1 MLLVEEETMTL
12 PACLDPDLAP
22 DEVGTTVENEF
33 FQTKEQ
39 LYHALLWSA
48 ARFTS
53 ARQTINVTTKG
64 VNRRGDSGS
73 AVYPTIGDVDAMY
86 PGATIDSIYQELGP
100 TIADWNETLF
110 ATVRDDF
117 ENQAFGNVAGARVIE
132 GDSWYRIR
140 SATINAGSVQ
150 YTAEQDNTI
159 EDVYYTGETIGEWN
173 NRWAGKTI
181 EDVNIAPL
189 EWPEP
194 VTSGFGA
201 GGFGLTPFGL

>member
-1 MLLVEEETMTL
+1 MASGTSNTYSSLRIVGTGVFMEEETMTL

-22 DEVGTTVENEF
+22 DEVGQTVENEF

-48 ARFTS
+48 ARFAS

-64 VNRRGDSGS
+64 INRRGDSGS
-73 AVYPTIGDVDAMY
+73 AVYPTIGDVDALY
-86 PGATIDSIYQELGP
+86 PSATIDSIYQELGP
-100 TIADWNETLF
+100 TIADWNAKLF
-110 ATVRDDF
+110 ETVRDDF

-140 SATINAGSVQ
+140 SATISAGSVQ

-173 NRWAGKTI
+173 DRWAGKTI
-181 EDVNIAPL
+181 ADVNIAPL
-189 EWPEP
+189 E
-194 VTSGFGA
+194 
-201 GGFGLTPFGL
+201 